1 MEQYANLPQQKA
13 ALENWMYID
22 MKDHLMPNVSLTPE
36 QQTELATVVENLNTY
51 KEEMMA
57 KFIMGVEDIE
67 KFDEFKAQ
75 LQARGVDKYIEYQ
88 QQAYDRFM
96 AR

>member
-1 MEQYANLPQQKA
+1 MEQYANLPQQQA

-22 MKDHLMPNVSLTPE
+22 MKDHLMPNVSLTTE
-36 QQTELATVVENLNTY
+36 QQTELATVIENLNTY

-57 KFIMGVEDIE
+57 KFIMGIE
-67 KFDEFKAQ
+67 PIENFDEFKAQ
-75 LQARGVDKYIEYQ
+75 LNARGVEKYVEYH

-96 AR
+96 GR

>member
-1 MEQYANLPQQKA
+1 
-13 ALENWMYID
+13 
-22 MKDHLMPNVSLTPE
+22 MPNVSLTTE

-75 LQARGVDKYIEYQ
+75 LEARGVAKYIEYQ